1 MKFVNENEAQ
11 AALGLLKMVQ
21 CDEIEKEGTAR
32 SKGKFELE
40 ILSEY
45 FNITAYPS
53 YETRYDIAILLNISP
68 KSLINEGNSQRI
80 KFGSSNISMTNYK
93 ACIYNI
99 LSHIRRYNRY
109 SEIQYSGY
117 SKSKKLLKFEF
128 SKIIFLI
135 LVNNTYLVLL
145 FSTLISQRGT
155 TLEEPTNNINEE
167 SDLEEET
174 KVVKEVEE
182 NI

>member
-68 KSLINEGNSQRI
+68 KSVQIWFQNTRQALRELINEGNSQRI

-117 SKSKKLLKFEF
+117 SYDISANKL
-128 SKIIFLI
+128 IRIFI
-135 LVNNTYLVLL
+135 QRKAKEKNHNYVNFY
-145 FSTLISQRGT
+145 
-155 TLEEPTNNINEE
+155 
-167 SDLEEET
+167 
-174 KVVKEVEE
+174 
-182 NI
+182 